1 MINNI
6 VEYEKEMGEKIN
18 KGIDICRKLTGMTM
32 EEFADKINVSSARLK
47 TAYVNRSYSVGMLSN
62 IFEVLEKTKVMR
74 ATRVTKDVAEE
85 IREYGNF
92 IDEIN
97 EGKCDEFGE
106 LDFKYYEIGEL
117 ELNLFAQEYTRK
129 ENEELK
135 EKVKELDN
143 SLTKTI
149 LFYQKEREEYEKY
162 KEWWLDDK
170 KFEMSIKAEKVR
182 LLLTNI
188 ALEEESAKRIRMT
201 VGISTEKLLDIA
213 ELFYGEIKKQYG
225 QEIEV

>member
-85 IREYGNF
+85 IREYGDF

-129 ENEELK
+129 ENIELK
-135 EKVKELDN
+135 EKVEELNN

-170 KFEMSIKAEKVR
+170 KFEMYIKAEKVR
-182 LLLTNI
+182 LLLRNI

-213 ELFYGEIKKQYG
+213 ELFYEEIKKQYG